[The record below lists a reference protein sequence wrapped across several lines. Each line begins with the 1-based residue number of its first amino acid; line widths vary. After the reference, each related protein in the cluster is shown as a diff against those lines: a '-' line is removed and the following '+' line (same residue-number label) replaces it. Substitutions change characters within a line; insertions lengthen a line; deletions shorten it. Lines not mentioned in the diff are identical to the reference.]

1 MKKITKI
8 VVILAIAILFV
19 SNMAFAVE
27 TPDLNIVFDQTALEE
42 LQNSDDQDASLI
54 NTENGIMP
62 ISEDALENGEE
73 NPIPEEWLRD
83 VDETDED
90 DEDDDFDDFEI
101 DESEQYIGD
110 MFKTEENLEI
120 EKDVYGDVFVIAKS
134 LEITSDVIIDGNV
147 FVIAEDLKISGTVY
161 SYVYALAN
169 NIEVTGTVNGMY
181 ALAKNKITISED
193 AEVIRDLKLAGEEI
207 NINGMVDRNVLIAS
221 ENINLG
227 EGSVIY
233 GQFTYSGNLN
243 GNTDGI
249 YGETVKYEI
258 TDGEEKEEPTAKE
271 IIIADIMDV
280 VIKAIIA
287 LIFIA
292 LIVGISKSNKSKFDS
307 MKPIDYVKDLLIGI
321 SFIIVVPVVAIIL
334 MFTLIG
340 IPFALIIL
348 AIYIV
353 ILYLALTF
361 LSFEI
366 AKAILKESNSKLKT
380 IGVALLV
387 YIGLEILS
395 LIPVCGGIIG
405 FLATLL
411 GVSAEL
417 KIFKK
422 NKAEKAPEVVK
433 EVQKVESKTEE
444 KKEIE
449 DKAENKEEVKEES
462 KDENE
467 TKE

>member
-1 MKKITKI
+1 MKKVTKS
-8 VVILAIAILFV
+8 VVILAIAILFA

-27 TPDLNIVFDQTALEE
+27 TPNLNIVFDQTALEE
-42 LQNSDDQDASLI
+42 LKNSEDQDASLI
-54 NTENGIMP
+54 DTENGIMP

-90 DEDDDFDDFEI
+90 DDFEI
-101 DESEQYIGD
+101 DESEQYFGD
-110 MFKTEENLEI
+110 MFKTEENLKI
-120 EKDVYGDVFVIAKS
+120 EQDVDGDVFVIAKS
-134 LEITSDVIIDGNV
+134 LEITSDAVIDGNV
-147 FVIAEDLKISGTVY
+147 FIIAEDLKISGTVY
-161 SYVYALAN
+161 SYVYAVAN
-169 NIEVTGTVNGMY
+169 NIEVTGIVNGMY
-181 ALAKNKITISED
+181 AVAKNKITISED
-193 AEVIRDLKLAGEEI
+193 AEIIKDLKLVGEEI
-207 NINGMVDRNVLIAS
+207 NINGMVERNVLIAS
-221 ENINLG
+221 GNVNLG
-227 EGSVIY
+227 EGSTIY
-233 GQFTYSGNLN
+233 GKFTYSGILN
-243 GNTDGI
+243 GNTEGI
-249 YGETVKYEI
+249 YGETIKYEI
-258 TDGEEKEEPTAKE
+258 TDGEEKEEPTVKE
-271 IIIADIMDV
+271 IIIADIIDV

-292 LIVGISKSNKSKFDS
+292 LIVGISKSNKSKFDN

-321 SFIIVVPVVAIIL
+321 SFVIVVPIVAIIL

-380 IGVALLV
+380 IGVAVLV

-405 FLATLL
+405 FFATLL
-411 GVSAEL
+411 GISAEL

-422 NKAEKAPEVVK
+422 NKEEKAPEVVK
-433 EVQKVESKTEE
+433 VTEIKAEE
-444 KKEIE
+444 KKELE
-449 DKAENKEEVKEES
+449 DKTENKEEVKEES